1 MHGLNVTHNGVKAFM
16 MSHTIILMISDL
28 TGYYFS
34 KTLICLMKFSLNSN
48 WNTILHE
55 IWPHCI
61 FQPLY
66 FLKIDFLFSYF
77 GNLENLE
84 ENASLENVTGNN

>member
-1 MHGLNVTHNGVKAFM
+1 
-16 MSHTIILMISDL
+16 
-28 TGYYFS
+28 
-34 KTLICLMKFSLNSN
+34 MKFFLNSN